1 MFSQAF
7 QKIGVHLKFDNH
19 CDLKHREKNREVR
32 NMREKLKDLESEW
45 RKSHRK
51 RKQIS
56 GEYTIKYIISENVL
70 KPNKDIE
77 LYI

>member
-1 MFSQAF
+1 M
-7 QKIGVHLKFDNH
+7 K
-19 CDLKHREKNREVR
+19 
-32 NMREKLKDLESEW
+32 EKLKDLESEW

-70 KPNKDIE
+70 KPNKNIE
-77 LYI
+77 LYICESSELYLLRIDV